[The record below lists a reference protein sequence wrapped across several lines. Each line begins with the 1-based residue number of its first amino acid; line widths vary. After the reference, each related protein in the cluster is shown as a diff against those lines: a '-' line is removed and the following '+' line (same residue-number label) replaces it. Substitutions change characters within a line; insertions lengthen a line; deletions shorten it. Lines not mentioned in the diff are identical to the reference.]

1 VDLFYCMRVAHLLQS
16 ANILKLD
23 VSEKVNTPDWS
34 QLTSSLLG
42 AEFDCSRFDY
52 LYKHWSHG

>member
-1 VDLFYCMRVAHLLQS
+1 VDLFYRMRVAHLLQR

-42 AEFDCSRFDY
+42 AELDRSRFDY
-52 LYKHWSHG
+52 LYKHWSDG